1 MQVPLDIAYENGL
14 ESTPSLQARIEREAA
29 KLERFTDRLTACHV
43 ALIGRSG
50 KRRHGDLFQVRLRLT
65 VPGRA
70 DIVVDRNPG
79 ADHAHE
85 DPYVA
90 IRDAF
95 AAARRRLQDHVR
107 RFSAPMKH
115 HEAPP
120 HGRIARLFP
129 EEGYGFIETADGQE
143 IYFHRNAVVNGDFAK
158 LHAGAEVRFAETDGE
173 KGPQASTVH
182 LVGKTHVVE
191 SPEA

>member
-1 MQVPLDIAYENGL
+1 MQVPLSVAYEGGL
-14 ESTPSLQARIEREAA
+14 ESTPALEARVEQEAS
-29 KLERFTDRLTACHV
+29 KLERFSSRITACHV

-50 KRRHGDLFQVRLRLT
+50 RRRHGDLFQVRIRISA
-65 VPGRA
+65 PGRG

-95 AAARRRLQDHVR
+95 NAARRRLQDHER
-107 RFSAPMKH
+107 RADGKVKR

-120 HGRIARLFP
+120 HGRITRLFP
-129 EEGYGFIETADGQE
+129 EQGYGFIEAADGQE
-143 IYFHRNAVVNGDFAK
+143 IYFHRNALVDGRFDQ
-158 LHAGAEVRFAETDGE
+158 LQPGAEVRFAETQGD

-182 LVGKTHVVE
+182 LVGKT
-191 SPEA
+191 

>member
-1 MQVPLDIAYENGL
+1 MQVPLDVAYEGGL
-14 ESTPSLQARIEREAA
+14 EASPSLQARVEREAA
-29 KLERFTDRLTACHV
+29 KLERFSDRITACHV

-65 VPGRA
+65 LPGRA
-70 DIVVDRNPG
+70 DIIVDRNPS

-95 AAARRRLQDHVR
+95 GAARRRLQDHAR
-107 RFSAPMKH
+107 RFSGAVKH
-115 HEAPP
+115 HEALP

-129 EEGYGFIETADGQE
+129 DQGYGFIETADGQE
-143 IYFHRNAVVNGDFAK
+143 IYFHRNALVNGDFTK
-158 LHAGAEVRFAETDGE
+158 LHTGLEVRFAEGLGE

-182 LVGKTHVVE
+182 LAGKSHVVGA
-191 SPEA
+191 S

>member
-1 MQVPLDIAYENGL
+1 MQVPLDVAYENGL
-14 ESTPSLQARIEREAA
+14 EPSASLQTRIEREAA
-29 KLERFTDRLTACHV
+29 KLERFSDRITACHV
-43 ALIGRSG
+43 ALVGRSG
-50 KRRHGDLFQVRLRLT
+50 KRRHGDLFRVRLRLT

-70 DIVVDRNPG
+70 DIIVDRNPD

-90 IRDAF
+90 VRDAF
-95 AAARRRLQDHVR
+95 SAARRRLQDHVR
-107 RFSAPMKH
+107 RFSGAAKH

-129 EEGYGFIETADGQE
+129 EGGYGFIEAADGQE
-143 IYFHRNAVVNGDFAK
+143 IYFHRNAVVNADFAK
-158 LHAGAEVRFAETDGE
+158 LHVGAEVRFAEGVGE

-182 LVGKTHVVE
+182 IVGKSHVADV
-191 SPEA
+191 P